1 MRKTM
6 ICINAPT
13 NTGKTSTIKKVHELL
28 GGKEEVR
35 NQEGD
40 FVDVL
45 MYENTVIGCESEG
58 DPPGAAQWQ
67 ALEYLM
73 GKKKCDI
80 VIGASRTRDKTINN
94 VKTLLKKYNYD
105 VIWVTP
111 AYVYDPLDGNKN
123 AVYDFIAQK
132 NAEIIIELIHQLISN
147 KICGKD
153 ITHTLKQL

>member
-45 MYENTVIGCESEG
+45 MYGNTVIGCESEG
-58 DPPGAAQWQ
+58 DPPGEAQRQ

-94 VKTLLKKYNYD
+94 VKTLLRKYDYD
-105 VIWVTP
+105 VIWLTP
-111 AYVYDPLDGNKN
+111 TYAYDPLDGNKN
-123 AVYDFIAQK
+123 AVCDFIALK
-132 NAEIIIELIHQLISN
+132 NAEIIIELIRQLINN
-147 KICGKD
+147 KIRGKD
-153 ITHTLKQL
+153 IAHTLKQL